1 VNCPEQCL
9 LCDQE
14 QKTINHPLTSCVFA
28 RQVWAGL
35 LQPVG
40 LLCLT
45 PQPTDEVFEDWWCA
59 SSEQLKKAS
68 TL

>member
-28 RQVWAGL
+28 RQVLAGL

-40 LLCLT
+40 LLRLT
-45 PQPTDEVFEDWWCA
+45 PQPTDVFEDWWCA